1 MTSESLSRPLLLAAP
16 LGLLVLFVTACG
28 PAHWKGLQGMHFAER
43 TVAAVPTA
51 QPAPLFF
58 SDIDEEIDD
67 GGGGRSTVSRLLKA
81 GTVLYRGY
89 QEHGVAERLDSAR
102 SRVDL
107 PARMSERLLERGAAA
122 LGASPGGP
130 DSAEADYHLE
140 IRLHRWGIGTD
151 DWASNPYFLVEATLF
166 LFERSTGRE
175 VWRGEVEEKDDLG
188 GGLFSAGTVLGD
200 VSTGRTLSNLTTDEI
215 VTALEELSDYT
226 ADRLVQV
233 LRDDLARARRQP

>member
-1 MTSESLSRPLLLAAP
+1 M
-16 LGLLVLFVTACG
+16 G
-28 PAHWKGLQGMHFAER
+28 
-43 TVAAVPTA
+43 
-51 QPAPLFF
+51 
-58 SDIDEEIDD
+58 
-67 GGGGRSTVSRLLKA
+67 RLLKA

-107 PARMSERLLERGAAA
+107 PARMSGRLLERGAAA
-122 LGASPGGP
+122 LGATPSGP
-130 DSAEADYHLE
+130 HSDEADYHLE

-200 VSTGRTLSNLTTDEI
+200 VSTGRTLPDHGRDRHGAGGAFRLHGGPSGPGAAGRPGPGETP
-215 VTALEELSDYT
+215 AL
-226 ADRLVQV
+226 AG
-233 LRDDLARARRQP
+233 ARGGSYGRASFRST